1 MGIETT
7 ILFIAILVISVVV
20 HEVSHGYA
28 AYYLGDPTAKL
39 QGRLTMNPIP
49 HIDPIGSIVVP
60 ALLAILPGGI
70 IFGWAKPVPY
80 NPHNISNRYGDA
92 IVAAA
97 GPLSNLILA
106 GIAGSVLQL
115 TTITAGSAL
124 GFFLA
129 GIILINIVLAV
140 FNLVPIPPLDGSKIL
155 FNFLPAR
162 FNYIRDILERYG
174 FMILLFFIFFAIE
187 LIQPVIFTLFEF
199 FSGANT
205 IGIL

>member
-1 MGIETT
+1 
-7 ILFIAILVISVVV
+7 
-20 HEVSHGYA
+20 
-28 AYYLGDPTAKL
+28 
-39 QGRLTMNPIP
+39 
-49 HIDPIGSIVVP
+49 VP